1 MKDTLKVGETH
12 TKRFD
17 IDRERTIDFMGDEL
31 RVYATPNL
39 VRDMEHTCRDLIMK
53 HAEGDEDSVGAHVS
67 VDHMGATLLGMHVD
81 ITAKVVEV
89 EGPRITFELEAHDDL
104 EQGGRAKHVRF
115 VINKTKQAERLKK
128 KAEKAKA
135 AAG

>member
-1 MKDTLKVGETH
+1 MKDTLKAGETH

-39 VRDMEHTCRDLIMK
+39 VRDMEHTCRDIIMK
-53 HAEGDEDSVGAHVS
+53 HAEGDEDSVGAHIA
-67 VDHMGATLLGMHVD
+67 VDHMGATLMGMHVD

-89 EGPRITFELEAHDDL
+89 EGPRVTFELEAHDDL
-104 EQGGRAKHVRF
+104 EQVGRGKHVRF
-115 VINKTKQAERLKK
+115 VINKGKQGERLKK

-135 AAG
+135 AG

>member
-89 EGPRITFELEAHDDL
+89 EGPRVTFELEAHDDL
-104 EQGGRAKHVRF
+104 EQVGRAKHVRF

-135 AAG
+135 AG

>member
-1 MKDTLKVGETH
+1 MKAGETH
-12 TKRFD
+12 TKRFE

-39 VRDMEHTCRDLIMK
+39 LRDMEHTCRDLIMK

-67 VDHMGATLLGMHVD
+67 LDHMGATMLGMHVD
-81 ITAKVVEV
+81 ITAKVAEV

-104 EQGGRAKHVRF
+104 EQVGRAKHVRF
-115 VINKTKQAERLKK
+115 IINKGKQGERLLK
-128 KAEKAKA
+128 KAEKFKA
-135 AAG
+135 GG

>member
-1 MKDTLKVGETH
+1 MKDSMKAGLTS

-39 VRDMEHTCRDLIMK
+39 VRDMEHTCRDLIME
-53 HAEGDEDSVGAHVS
+53 HTEGDEDSVGAHVKL
-67 VDHMGATLLGMHVD
+67 DHMGATLLGMYVD
-81 ITAKVVEV
+81 ITANVVEV
-89 EGPRITFELEAHDDL
+89 EGPRITFELEAHDNL
-104 EQGGRAKHVRF
+104 EQVGRAKHVRF
-115 VINKTKQAERLKK
+115 VINKGKQGERLKK

-135 AAG
+135 GG